1 MNNGFSAVTL
11 HSSKR
16 KGHKEDAKIRGEE
29 IFANVSLGIKLL
41 IVKESPMKPL
51 ITLLALFLMSGSVHA
66 EKTLFYKVYKEKAG
80 VPPTEMSI
88 HIGNLA
94 SDRILAQWKGKANG
108 DKVEHVL
115 SSDYAV
121 RSWNVSDPKRETEY
135 VGERKGDHLL
145 IKGRNRGKEIDKR
158 INIDGHPFFFHPAL
172 GLSEF
177 VRSGEKSQEFWT
189 LRPDNLSEYKM
200 KAENQGTETIVVNG
214 EQIETMR
221 VKWGLTGMLSSFFSQ
236 TFWFR
241 KSDGVF
247 VKSKVARG
255 MFTELVNEQ

>member
-1 MNNGFSAVTL
+1 MKQLVTL
-11 HSSKR
+11 L
-16 KGHKEDAKIRGEE
+16 
-29 IFANVSLGIKLL
+29 FLL
-41 IVKESPMKPL
+41 
-51 ITLLALFLMSGSVHA
+51 LMSGSVHA
-66 EKTLFYKVYKEKAG
+66 EKTLFYKVYKEKTG

-88 HIGNLA
+88 HIGDLA
-94 SDRILAQWKGKANG
+94 SDRILVQWEGKANG

-115 SSDYAV
+115 GSDYAV

-135 VGERKGDHLL
+135 VGERTGDTLL

-158 INIDGHPFFFHPAL
+158 IKIDDHPFFFHPAL

-200 KAENQGTETIVVNG
+200 KAENQGTETILVNG
-214 EQIETMR
+214 EPLKTIR
-221 VKWGLTGMLSSFFSQ
+221 VKWGLTGWLSGFYSQ

-241 KSDGVF
+241 ESDGVF
-247 VKSKVARG
+247 VKSKISRG
-255 MFTELVNEQ
+255 LFTELVVER